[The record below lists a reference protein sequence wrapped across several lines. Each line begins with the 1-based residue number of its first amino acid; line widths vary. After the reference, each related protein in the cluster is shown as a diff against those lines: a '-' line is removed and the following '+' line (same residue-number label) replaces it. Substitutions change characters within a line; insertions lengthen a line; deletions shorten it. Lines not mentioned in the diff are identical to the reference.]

1 VGGYDRTRPLIIDP
15 VLSYS
20 TYLGGNGEETGEG
33 IAVDA
38 TGAAYVSGTTFSTDF
53 PTANALQPAPG
64 GPGTPVVCGSDVSD
78 VFVAK
83 LTPDG
88 TALVYATYLGGKGS
102 DGDFADPEG
111 RTSRI
116 AVDSAGN
123 AYIAGKTQSPDFPT
137 VRALQATMR
146 GTSDAFIAKLSADGS
161 QLLYSTYL
169 GGRSDESGTGITVDA
184 AGAAY
189 VTGVTRSPDFPA
201 ANAFQPKCIERVS
214 PENVFVAKL
223 SPDGTTLVYSTYLGG
238 SSGEN
243 SQDIAVDSLGSAY
256 VTGFTSSADFPT
268 LNPIQPYAGGGGR
281 RQDIFVTKL
290 APNGRSLVYSTFY
303 GGSTGDDRAG
313 SIAVDTSGAAYLT
326 GETLSSDFPT
336 VNALQPMTQSGR
348 TAFVVKLAPEGS
360 APIYATYLGGSGIDT
375 GNEVVVDTA
384 GAAYVTGFTT
394 SRDFPTMNPL
404 QPTHGGGD
412 TDIFVA
418 KLTPDGAALVHSTY
432 LGGINPDQGYS
443 MALDLEGA
451 VYITGFTSSPN
462 FPTVQ
467 PLQATLRS
475 TDYIGDAIIA
485 KFTADSFAST
495 SAGSSNI
502 SGRQNG
508 EGKGGGSID
517 AVLAFLLAQLALA
530 RALRQRMRRQQ

>member
-1 VGGYDRTRPLIIDP
+1 
-15 VLSYS
+15 
-20 TYLGGNGEETGEG
+20 
-33 IAVDA
+33 
-38 TGAAYVSGTTFSTDF
+38 
-53 PTANALQPAPG
+53 
-64 GPGTPVVCGSDVSD
+64 
-78 VFVAK
+78 
-83 LTPDG
+83 
-88 TALVYATYLGGKGS
+88 
-102 DGDFADPEG
+102 
-111 RTSRI
+111 
-116 AVDSAGN
+116 VDSAGN

-146 GTSDAFIAKLSADGS
+146 GMSDAFIAKLSADGS

-169 GGRSDESGTGITVDA
+169 GGRSDESGTGIAVDA
-184 AGAAY
+184 AVAAY

-201 ANAFQPKCIERVS
+201 VNAFQPVCAGSVS

-223 SPDGTTLVYSTYLGG
+223 SPDGTGLTYSTYLGG
-238 SSGEN
+238 SSSEIA
-243 SQDIAVDSLGSAY
+243 QDIAVDSLGSAY
-256 VTGFTSSADFPT
+256 VTGFTSSANFPT
-268 LNPIQPYAGGGGR
+268 VNTIQPYRGF
-281 RQDIFVTKL
+281 QDIFVTKL
-290 APNGRSLVYSTFY
+290 APNGKSLIYSTLY
-303 GGSTGDDRAG
+303 GGSTGNDRAG
-313 SIAVDTSGAAYLT
+313 SIAVDMSGAAYVT

-336 VNALQPMTQSGR
+336 VNALQPVTRSGR

-360 APIYATYLGGSGIDT
+360 APMYATYLGGSGIDT

-418 KLTPDGAALVHSTY
+418 KLAPDGTALVQSTY

-443 MALDLEGA
+443 IALDLEGA

-462 FPTVQ
+462 FPTAQ